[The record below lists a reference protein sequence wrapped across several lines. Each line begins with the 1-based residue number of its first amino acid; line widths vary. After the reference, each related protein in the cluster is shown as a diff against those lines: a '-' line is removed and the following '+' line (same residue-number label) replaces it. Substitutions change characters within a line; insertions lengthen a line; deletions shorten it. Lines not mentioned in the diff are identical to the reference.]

1 MEQKKVL
8 YHRSEAQTNKPG
20 GTGEQNFGSIKG
32 FGVFHIVLTSCV
44 RFRKEEVKRVTI
56 LLEAY

>member
-1 MEQKKVL
+1 MIYKEK
-8 YHRSEAQTNKPG
+8 NKPG